1 MDSADDVLI
10 DIIVRELDEN
20 DANLQECKDKA
31 ESYTSQYFKSESIG
45 VFFMLDPSQCNDF
58 HCPCSIFN
66 SGIPRIK
73 QSDYPYMVAPNED
86 LIGSK
91 HLHLIKEELADYRD
105 LVENIVNIRFERM
118 ANFLRFVASRDYSRT
133 KLLAALSHINDND
146 AAIQKEKENVLQEII
161 RLDKLVP
168 QADDQERMFKL
179 TIDVYGRFRRPP
191 NVLFLVLPTS
201 LGQWDPASTINPTFR
216 LYFLCKGTDVK
227 NKDIEAHILYAEH
240 AHISNHAGYVLK
252 NPQDF
257 LQNYG
262 DHALA
267 VLLMVKYGFFGSDYR
282 IPSLHSFKVL
292 AAVEGTTTHH
302 KLTSDNIGPLIDEAI
317 AYIRAFPQLIQSGQ
331 PVVDPWGIKSFL
343 QLDDSD
349 SGTGDLCFQQSAGK
363 NETLWLCT
371 DHSPLD
377 PGAKTLKEFVQSR
390 DGTIDLHNYTIR
402 ITLTSASE
410 ADRFATCNKSKVQY
424 FEVFLHIAWSVTRC
438 ELQGVC
444 EQLVNAG
451 FLLLRVHGVPSCVA
465 SLGPVVLN
473 RNTTSLIILC
483 NYPRPAESYVFI
495 TMDDQFTKR
504 EYVEQGKAS
513 ERKDPLC
520 RHYGLH
526 FQRLVDETD
535 ILFGDLV
542 HCLSDEIEICEKG
555 MVLFKQRERP
565 PQHMTFGLSGVS
577 VFSRRSLDWQGQ
589 LGVTDGI
596 IYGLAEAV
604 IPNTNFSTMILECG
618 KLRRLVLQS
627 YYADD
632 MLQVMS
638 LMECSPL
645 LQTIEVPAQ
654 ENNIFARIASIRQG
668 RHNLTHPVEVSFLHR
683 QQERVGVLAKVVIG
697 GIEHS
702 ETLEAS
708 PQQNNPAVTILDW
721 HLDQVSGQI
730 QNDSL
735 QVLDSAS
742 RLFPSALTSF
752 TVDITSLQSQGLVHI
767 CNVLQQS
774 ALENLHVRCVPF
786 MPFLEVSITQ
796 IFQAIQWPTIKSLV
810 LTGNNIDDW
819 LALWGCSDG
828 GLHNLVGAWIDTSAS
843 GPSLA
848 SLSIIAHEE
857 SQAKLSH
864 ASTLAIHHLVYSCR
878 LVELRLEN
886 VLLEKKQ
893 EWDLILKGIHY
904 SSLRSV
910 SLQGSNLSNFQR
922 RRVVRGRSL
931 LRIKERVGGWLRKK
945 L

>member
-1 MDSADDVLI
+1 
-10 DIIVRELDEN
+10 
-20 DANLQECKDKA
+20 
-31 ESYTSQYFKSESIG
+31 
-45 VFFMLDPSQCNDF
+45 
-58 HCPCSIFN
+58 
-66 SGIPRIK
+66 
-73 QSDYPYMVAPNED
+73 MVTPNED
-86 LIGSK
+86 LIGSE

-216 LYFLCKGTDVK
+216 LYFLCKGIDVK

-343 QLDDSD
+343 RLDDSD

-438 ELQGVC
+438 ELQGV
-444 EQLVNAG
+444 
-451 FLLLRVHGVPSCVA
+451 
-465 SLGPVVLN
+465 
-473 RNTTSLIILC
+473 
-483 NYPRPAESYVFI
+483 
-495 TMDDQFTKR
+495 
-504 EYVEQGKAS
+504 
-513 ERKDPLC
+513 
-520 RHYGLH
+520 
-526 FQRLVDETD
+526 LVDETD

-668 RHNLTHPVEVSFLHR
+668 RHNLTRPVEVSFLHR

-708 PQQNNPAVTILDW
+708 PQQNNPAVAILDW

-752 TVDITSLQSQGLVHI
+752 TVDITSLQSQGLVHV
-767 CNVLQQS
+767 CNILQQS